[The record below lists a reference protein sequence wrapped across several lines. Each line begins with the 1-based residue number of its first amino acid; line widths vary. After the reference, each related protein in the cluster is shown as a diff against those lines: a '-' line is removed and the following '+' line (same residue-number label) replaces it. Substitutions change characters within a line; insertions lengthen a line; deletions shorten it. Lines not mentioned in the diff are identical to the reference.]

1 MIYTQKPAWDSSFHT
16 PLAVWIFWL
25 NKAKIWTRKL
35 TFFWMIAHEQLPNK
49 TTIKCPISYGTF
61 FFPFF
66 RGFYVETGYV
76 LWDWPE
82 QSTIVRL
89 KKNRQTSPT
98 YRTEKIAWV
107 WLKKYILIF
116 FLLTCDIIFK
126 KKKCYWKHTFRNN
139 FLFETFQGNPSSI

>member
-1 MIYTQKPAWDSSFHT
+1 MG
-16 PLAVWIFWL
+16 L
-25 NKAKIWTRKL
+25 
-35 TFFWMIAHEQLPNK
+35 
-49 TTIKCPISYGTF
+49 F

-107 WLKKYILIF
+107 WLKKYTLIF

-126 KKKCYWKHTFRNN
+126 KKSVLENILLETIFCLKHSREIPAAFNN
-139 FLFETFQGNPSSI
+139 LGGEIHIWR